1 MYPNFKKH
9 SKMKKYLLALVIL
22 FTTSASIAEDIT
34 GETLSVIS
42 KKISE
47 FTTNL
52 IPGEG
57 HTEASIDFREGS
69 SPDFSILG
77 VREIAPIDDG
87 KFFTQFS
94 IFNTESPNGKAGGD
108 ERIIGNL
115 GFGARK
121 LTQDKT
127 ILYGIN
133 SFYDVDL
140 EENHTRASVGAE
152 VRSAVLAFHFN
163 KYEGLSDEYNDEHVL
178 SGWDYQLSSQIPH
191 LHWATA
197 FINEYR
203 WDGVLRDDIRGQK
216 MGSELLLTPNLNME
230 LAYDRKDKTGLED
243 EWYSKLQF
251 FHPPRANEPTALDGI
266 SATKWK
272 ENKDMSG
279 ELLSKVK
286 RSNKIMIEFK
296 GLSTISRTD

>member
-1 MYPNFKKH
+1 
-9 SKMKKYLLALVIL
+9 MKKYLIALSIL
-22 FTTSASIAEDIT
+22 FMTSASIAEDVAN
-34 GETLSVIS
+34 ETLNIVS
-42 KKISE
+42 KKVSD
-47 FTTNL
+47 FALNL

-57 HTEASIDFREGS
+57 HTEASINLREEY

-77 VREIAPIDDG
+77 VREITPIDDG
-87 KFFTQFS
+87 TFFTQFS
-94 IFNTESPNGKAGGD
+94 LFSTELSNGKPDGD

-121 LTQDKT
+121 LTEDKT

-163 KYEGLSDEYNDEHVL
+163 KYEGLSDEYNDENVL
-178 SGWDYQLSSQIPH
+178 NGWDYQLSSQIPY
-191 LHWATA
+191 LHWASF

-203 WDGVLRDDIRGQK
+203 WDGILRDDIRGQK

-230 LAYDRKDKTGLED
+230 LAYDRKDKTGLD
-243 EWYSKLQF
+243 DDWYSKLQF

-286 RSNKIMIEFK
+286 RQNKIMIEFK
-296 GLSTISRTD
+296 GTSTISRTD